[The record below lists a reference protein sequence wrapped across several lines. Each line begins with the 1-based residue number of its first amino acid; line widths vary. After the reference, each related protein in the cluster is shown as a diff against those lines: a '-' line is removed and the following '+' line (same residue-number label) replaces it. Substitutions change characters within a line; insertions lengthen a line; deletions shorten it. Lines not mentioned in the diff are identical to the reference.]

1 MWPWWRDYPVVTAV
15 VVVILFVLLL
25 WWNRWHLLGGV
36 LFHGNP

>member
-25 WWNRWHLLGGV
+25 WWNHWHLLGGV